1 MNRWAREEQWTR
13 VGCNND
19 NPFKGD
25 KHKPLGSMANQ
36 TRKRIRARGGR
47 DKRGEDGK
55 EGRKEGGVK
64 WVKESENG

>member
-1 MNRWAREEQWTR
+1 
-13 VGCNND
+13 
-19 NPFKGD
+19 
-25 KHKPLGSMANQ
+25 MANQ

-55 EGRKEGGVK
+55 EGRREGGVK